1 MRSMWIAKLL
11 IKHDCFIGDKCEK
24 YKVSTISVPFNLY
37 IEKNTTYSPEFHTLW
52 GDDKNIKKFVSA
64 LKRDKSLKN
73 IEVDGNK
80 VFLIEVTKKTLPVT
94 IRAKLQQKIIWVKP
108 IHINIKG
115 EEHWEIAS
123 WDKRHI
129 MKFIEEMKKVCKYV
143 ILKSVKQSK
152 LKDIYYTRLLPQL
165 SPKQKEAIT
174 MAFAE
179 GYYDWP
185 KRTDFQ
191 ILAQKMNLSVSTFR
205 EHLKKAEKKVLPDLI
220 KQL

>member
-1 MRSMWIAKLL
+1 MWIAKLL
-11 IKHDCFIGDKCEK
+11 IKHDCLIGNKCEK
-24 YKVSTISVPFNLY
+24 YKVSTISVPFNFY
-37 IEKNTTYSPEFHTLW
+37 IENTTTFSPEFHTLW
-52 GDDKNIKKFVSA
+52 GEENNIIKFISA
-64 LKRDKSLKN
+64 LKKDKSLHN

-123 WDKRHI
+123 WDKNHI
-129 MKFIEEMKKVCKYV
+129 MKFIEETKKVSKYV
-143 ILKSVKQSK
+143 ILEYIKQTK

-174 MAFAE
+174 LAFEE

-185 KRTDFQ
+185 KKTDFQ
-191 ILAQKMNLSVSTFR
+191 LLSKIMHLSVSTFR
-205 EHLKKAEKKVLPDLI
+205 EHLKKAEKKILPDLI